1 MWTGAATRRSSL
13 AFCSLRGELSMPKT
27 VHRIHMWLALVL
39 LLIAGPCVSRS
50 VIAQTKP
57 ETPAAVV
64 EKTEAVKEGEKKEEG
79 GLLDIELGTAL
90 FTILIFLGLLV
101 ILRFAAWKP
110 IMQGLKSRETAIRD
124 SIEAAAKAKS
134 DAEKTTRDLEAK
146 MVEAQKLAANQ
157 LAQAKADA
165 QKVADTIRAQ
175 AETESAA
182 LKDRTLRE
190 IEAAKQQAVSEI
202 NGHAAELGT
211 AIARRILQRQVTV
224 DDQQKLVDQSL
235 VELAKKN

>member
-1 MWTGAATRRSSL
+1 
-13 AFCSLRGELSMPKT
+13 
-27 VHRIHMWLALVL
+27 MWLALVL

-57 ETPAAVV
+57 EAPAAVAA
-64 EKTEAVKEGEKKEEG
+64 EKTEAGKEGEKKEEG

-110 IMQGLKSRETAIRD
+110 IMQGLKSREAAIRD

>member
-1 MWTGAATRRSSL
+1 
-13 AFCSLRGELSMPKT
+13 MPKI
-27 VHRIHMWLALVL
+27 VHRIHVWLALVL

-50 VIAQTKP
+50 AIAQPKP
-57 ETPAAVV
+57 EAPAAAAVD
-64 EKTEAVKEGEKKEEG
+64 KPEAGKEGEKKEEG

-90 FTILIFLGLLV
+90 FTILIFLTLLV
-101 ILRFAAWKP
+101 ILRFTAWKP
-110 IMQGLKSRETAIRD
+110 IMQGLKSREAAIRD
-124 SIEAAAKAKS
+124 AIEAAAKAKS

-146 MVEAQKLAANQ
+146 MAEAQKMAAGQ

-165 QKVADTIRAQ
+165 QKVADTIRGQ

-202 NGHAAELGT
+202 NSHAAELGT

-224 DDQQKLVDQSL
+224 DDQQKLVEQSL
-235 VELAKKN
+235 VEMAKKN